1 MKGWEQFQERT
12 RYNAILRDFP
22 KKDFQSCLMQFRDMQ
37 GRMQCGMAPLK
48 IHPLGKKQCIC
59 PSAIQTCAERMVPN
73 TIMFSYV
80 QLRYPQHIPG
90 IFSSKRLTYC
100 QNIFGSKMAGNYSI
114 RGQRIRILFQNN
126 VQLQRNIL
134 KIFQEGMDGRG
145 YGQQNST

>member
-1 MKGWEQFQERT
+1 
-12 RYNAILRDFP
+12 
-22 KKDFQSCLMQFRDMQ
+22 
-37 GRMQCGMAPLK
+37 
-48 IHPLGKKQCIC
+48 
-59 PSAIQTCAERMVPN
+59 MVPN

-134 KIFQEGMDGRG
+134 KIFQGGMDGRG
-145 YGQQNST
+145 YDRSSPYIIFYYIIILYYIILYNKIHCNIFYCICSILYYIKLYYIIFLYYIIIYYIIILYYYVF